1 MILRWNVLHIIV
13 LLMINFIEYN
23 LETMENFLA

>member
-13 LLMINFIEYN
+13 LLMINFIECN